1 MSVVFLSD
9 RSVNGAGFSANYRS
23 VSIMD
28 DCDQTF
34 TDSSGT
40 IEFNVTKHPRATMC
54 DYVITVSF

>member
-1 MSVVFLSD
+1 
-9 RSVNGAGFSANYRS
+9 
-23 VSIMD
+23 MD